1 MICKSCGTECRGA
14 CCSHCGAPLV
24 NEAFSNTP
32 APSPPLADNVK
43 AEEQTPAV
51 TAVASTAPVSVEKAP
66 SSVGKTRAKRKKKQ
80 KQIGPKIKM
89 RQIFFPSLVL
99 LLPLFYLFLD
109 VFVCYSDALYV
120 QQEGI
125 SALSGFIARLA
136 SAEFAA
142 NPVSDL
148 IIANFGGDAV
158 LFDTLTLKQIL
169 SATDIYRP
177 FVLPVALLT
186 ILSAL
191 SALCGIVTLFSKGKV
206 LRVRAFAD
214 AVVTCGLLGALAPL
228 LAGILFRLSHAVSG
242 GFAGAD
248 AAMRLFGYSIEVILL
263 CGISLALMLPAVRS
277 LRRAAAGQEIYLTA
291 PYRLLGKSIGLTRL
305 LGVISA
311 LLAIVLSLLALTVEI
326 ATGTTLLDACF
337 DALDSVDA
345 NATAL
350 RGAFGGDDITLP
362 ARELYSLVLLPLL
375 PIVVFSTLC
384 AVIATLRILLARSTK
399 IATKK
404 RRRQAL
410 MQTGSVLRGNATS
423 LLTLYVVFYVLAV
436 LFWLAMG
443 VKAHVDI
450 ALVSDTLTVLY
461 LLIAQVKLCAPLYTA
476 SVLFAALSLL
486 FGTVAGNFAKAFVV
500 KSLQDHQS

>member
-14 CCSHCGAPLV
+14 YCSHCGAPLV

-32 APSPPLADNVK
+32 AQNSLADNVK
-43 AEEQTPAV
+43 AEESTPTV

-66 SSVGKTRAKRKKKQ
+66 SGVGKTRKRREKKQ

-89 RQIFFPSLVL
+89 RQIFFPSLML

-120 QQEGI
+120 QQNGVG
-125 SALSGFIARLA
+125 ALSGFIAQLA
-136 SAEFAA
+136 STEFAA

-148 IIANFGGDAV
+148 LVANFTGNAA
-158 LFDTLTLKQIL
+158 LFDTLTVKDIL
-169 SATDIYRP
+169 SAADIYRP
-177 FVLPVALLT
+177 FVLPAVLLAVFSL
-186 ILSAL
+186 LSAI
-191 SALCGIVTLFSKGKV
+191 CGVVTLFSGGKV
-206 LRVRAFAD
+206 LRVRVFAD

-228 LAGILFRLSHAVSG
+228 LAGIFFRLSHAASG

-277 LRRAAAGQEIYLTA
+277 LRRAAAGQGIYLTA
-291 PYRLLGKSIGLTRL
+291 PYRLLGKSIGLTRFF
-305 LGVISA
+305 GVVSA
-311 LLAIVLSLLALTVEI
+311 LLAIGLSLLALTVEI
-326 ATGTTLLDACF
+326 ALGITLLDACF
-337 DALDSVDA
+337 DALENVDA
-345 NATAL
+345 NVTAL
-350 RGAFGGDDITLP
+350 LGALGSDDIILP
-362 ARELYSLVLLPLL
+362 VQGLYGLVLLTLL
-375 PIVVFSTLC
+375 SIVAFSTLR
-384 AVIATLRILLARSTK
+384 AVMATLRILLARSTK

-404 RRRQAL
+404 RRRKAL
-410 MQTGSVLRGNATS
+410 KQTGSALRGNATV

-436 LFWLAMG
+436 LVLLAMG

-461 LLIAQVKLCAPLYTA
+461 LLIAHVKFCAPLYTA

-486 FGTVAGNFAKAFVV
+486 FGTVAENFAKAFIV
-500 KSLQDHQS
+500 KSLQDHQN